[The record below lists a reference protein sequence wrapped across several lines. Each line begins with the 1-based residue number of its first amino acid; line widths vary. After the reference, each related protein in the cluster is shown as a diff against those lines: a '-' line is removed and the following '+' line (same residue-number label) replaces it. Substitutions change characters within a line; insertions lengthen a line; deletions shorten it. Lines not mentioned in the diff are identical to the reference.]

1 MALDAD
7 QLVIP
12 GTGHV
17 YVGDANETFP
27 ATISSAV
34 TTSGA
39 SGFVELG
46 YTTEAGVGFSFGRV
60 TKEIKSWQSGY
71 PLRRLIT
78 DTPTSV
84 SFSLLQFTYASFRLA
99 MGGGAFGDAG
109 SSNYYYE
116 PPDADFADERSII
129 IEASDGNYDY
139 RWLFR
144 RCVVSDKVDFNLM
157 RTNPVAFQLK
167 FDVLESGT
175 PSQKPWAF
183 QTNDPEI
190 GQFALVGT

>member
-12 GTGHV
+12 GSGHV

-27 ATISSAV
+27 ATIGTAV

-46 YTTEAGVGFSFGRV
+46 YTTESGVSFSVGRV

-78 DTPTSV
+78 DTPTTV

-99 MGGGAFGDAG
+99 MGGGAIGNAG
-109 SSNYYYE
+109 GSNYFYE
-116 PPDADFADERSII
+116 PPDPDFADERSLI
-129 IEASDGNYDY
+129 IEASDGDYDY

-144 RCVVSDKVDFNLM
+144 RVMLSDSVNFNLV
-157 RTNPVAFQLK
+157 RTEAIAFPLT

-190 GQFALVGT
+190 GNFALVGT

>member
-27 ATISSAV
+27 TNISTAV
-34 TTSGA
+34 STSGA
-39 SGFVELG
+39 TGYVELG
-46 YTTEAGVGFSFGRV
+46 YTTEAGVGFSFGRT

-71 PLRRLIT
+71 TLRRLVT

-99 MGGGAFGDAG
+99 MGGGAFSASG
-109 SSNYYYE
+109 SNYSYE
-116 PPDADFADERSII
+116 PPDPDFVDERSII
-129 IEASDGNYDY
+129 VEASDGDYDY
-139 RWLFR
+139 RWCFR
-144 RCVVSDKVDFNLM
+144 RCMVSNTVDFNLM
-157 RTNPVAFQLK
+157 RTDPVAFPLK

-175 PSQKPWAF
+175 PGQKPWLF

>member
-12 GTGHV
+12 GSGHV
-17 YVGDANETFP
+17 YVGDANEAFP
-27 ATISSAV
+27 ASISTAV
-34 TTSGA
+34 SLSGA
-39 SGFVELG
+39 TGFIELG
-46 YTTEAGVGFSFGRV
+46 FTTEAGVGFSFGRV

-71 PLRRLIT
+71 PLRRLIQ

-84 SFSLLQFTYASFRLA
+84 SFSLLQLTFASFRLA
-99 MGGGAFGDAG
+99 MGGGAFGTSG
-109 SSNYYYE
+109 GSNYFYE
-116 PPDADFADERSII
+116 PPDPDFVDERSII
-129 IEASDGNYDY
+129 IEAADGDFNY

-144 RCVVSDKVDFNLM
+144 RCVLSDSVDFSLM
-157 RTNPVAFQLK
+157 RTDPVAFPLK

-175 PSQKPWAF
+175 PGQKPWAF
-183 QTNDPEI
+183 QTDDPEL

>member
-12 GTGHV
+12 GTGAV
-17 YVGDANETFP
+17 YVGDANESFP
-27 ATISSAV
+27 ANIDAAV
-34 TTSGA
+34 SVSGA
-39 SGFVELG
+39 TGYVEMG

-60 TKEIKSWQSGY
+60 TKEIKSWQSGF

-84 SFSLLQFTYASFRLA
+84 SFSLLQLTFASFRLA
-99 MGGGAFGDAG
+99 MGGGAFGST
-109 SSNYYYE
+109 SSTQFYYE
-116 PPDADFADERSII
+116 PPDPDFVDERAII
-129 IEASDGNYDY
+129 IEAEDGAYKY

-144 RCVVSDKVDFNLM
+144 RCIVSNTVDFNLM
-157 RTNPVAFQLK
+157 RTEPVAMPLK

-175 PSQKPWAF
+175 PGQKPWAF
-183 QTNDPEI
+183 QTNDPEL

>member
-17 YVGDANETFP
+17 YVGDANETLP
-27 ATISSAV
+27 STIATAV
-34 TTSGA
+34 STSG
-39 SGFVELG
+39 STGFIELG

-78 DTPTSV
+78 DTPTTV

-99 MGGGAFGDAG
+99 MGGGAFGNSG
-109 SSNYYYE
+109 GSNYYFE
-116 PPDADFADERSII
+116 PPDADFVDERSII
-129 IEASDGNYDY
+129 IEASDGDYDY
-139 RWLFR
+139 RWMFR
-144 RCVVSDKVDFNLM
+144 RCVVSDTVDFNLM
-157 RTNPVAFQLK
+157 RTDPVAFPLK

>member
-116 PPDADFADERSII
+116 PPAADFVDERSII

-144 RCVVSDKVDFNLM
+144 RCVVSDTVDFNLM
-157 RTNPVAFQLK
+157 RTDPVAFPLK

>member
-17 YVGDANETFP
+17 YVGDANESFP
-27 ATISSAV
+27 TDITTAV
-34 TTSGA
+34 SVSGA
-39 SGFVELG
+39 TGFLEMG

-84 SFSLLQFTYASFRLA
+84 SFSLLQLTFASFRLA
-99 MGGGAFGDAG
+99 MGGGAFGTSGA
-109 SSNYYYE
+109 NKYYYE
-116 PPDADFADERSII
+116 PPDADFVDERSII
-129 IEASDGNYDY
+129 IEAEDGDYGY

-144 RCVVSDKVDFNLM
+144 RCIVSDTVDFNLM
-157 RTNPVAFQLK
+157 RTEPVAMPLK

-175 PSQKPWAF
+175 PGQKPWAF
-183 QTNDPEI
+183 QTNDPEL